1 MKNIKSI
8 LFALIAILTLTAC
21 PNPEPDPVEE
31 EYLAV
36 GEQRITFSS
45 SSGSEFVE
53 VLANT
58 DWTASCIDA
67 SWCGVLNLG
76 WSARGFYIEVTEN
89 TSTESRE
96 ATIVVQGGNIT
107 KYVYVTQDGSKPQPQ
122 ANGIEDVHNTQTD
135 QPAYAPKH

>member
-21 PNPEPDPVEE
+21 PPNPEPDPVEE

-36 GEQRITFSS
+36 GEKRITFSS

-53 VLANT
+53 VFANT

-67 SWCGVLNLG
+67 SWCGVSTLSDGML
-76 WSARGFYIEVTEN
+76 IEVTEN

-107 KYVYVTQDGSKPQPQ
+107 KYVYVTQEGSTSQPQ
-122 ANGIEDVHNTQTD
+122 TYDIEDVHNTQTD